1 MAPLRFVAHGG
12 VAMRFY
18 DPDELLRCVTELLAR
33 APGVMAREGMED
45 VFLAAVRFRI
55 DQIDDL
61 LRGRGGQLEEG
72 VRASLR
78 RARVTLEMVSLDVAT
93 RTRKPCESGTRL
105 RVAHVHHGG

>member
-1 MAPLRFVAHGG
+1 MAPPRFVAHGG
-12 VAMRFY
+12 VAMRLS
-18 DPDELLRCVTELLAR
+18 DPDELLRCVAELLAR

-61 LRGRGGQLEEG
+61 LRGRVQLEDD

-78 RARVTLEMVSLDVAT
+78 RARVTLEMVSLDVGARV
-93 RTRKPCESGTRL
+93 RTPFESGTRL
-105 RVAHVHHGG
+105 RVAHMHHGG